1 MIVYEEPN
9 VVYVE
14 TSQCF
19 TDGEDCGQCGGSWSH

>member
-9 VVYVE
+9 EAYVE

-19 TDGEDCGQCGGSWSH
+19 TDNEGGACGGSWSH